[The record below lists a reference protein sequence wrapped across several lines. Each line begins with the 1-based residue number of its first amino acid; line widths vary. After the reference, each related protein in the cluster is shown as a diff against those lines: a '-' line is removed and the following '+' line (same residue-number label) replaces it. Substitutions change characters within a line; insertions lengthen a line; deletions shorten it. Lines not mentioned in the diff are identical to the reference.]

1 MTKTEAKPVA
11 ESVNALF
18 SNSPD
23 GLTVR
28 SAAWRSLH
36 DGRGAVQGRSR
47 GIRRQARPRDG
58 RDSALSG
65 GRLVCQLGTRVYAA
79 NWWFSV
85 ERYVDHL
92 AGGDVIAPPVM
103 AFAAAELADE
113 GVEGGREEQ
122 TKAGDADHPEQH
134 GRAER
139 LPHFG
144 AGSGRHRERGDP

>member
-1 MTKTEAKPVA
+1 MMVA
-11 ESVNALF
+11 AQFKVDPAEFAGRRVLVTGGTVP
-18 SNSPD
+18 SP
-23 GLTVR
+23 GV
-28 SAAWRSLH
+28 AWF
-36 DGRGAVQGRSR
+36 AE
-47 GIRRQARPRDG
+47 
-58 RDSALSG
+58 
-65 GRLVCQLGTRVYAA
+65 LGTRVYAP

-122 TKAGDADHPEQH
+122 TKAGHAQHAEQH

-139 LPHFG
+139 LAHFG
-144 AGSGRHRERGDP
+144 AGSGRHRQRGDA